1 MKEKL
6 ISGLNSVVDAIVPFL
21 TETGK
26 DFVSVW
32 KMYPNVLIW
41 CAVAFLLALF
51 V

>member
-1 MKEKL
+1 MTL
-6 ISGLNSVVDAIVPFL
+6 LNDAVDTVTPFI

-41 CAVAFLLALF
+41 CAIAFLIAVF